1 MRTIAVVARKGGAG
15 KTTVAAHLA
24 LAAHL
29 RGRKTLLADADPQG
43 SSSEVM
49 RGRTGDGPGAVEAP
63 GRALAAVQMTS
74 VRQGHEALVIDT
86 PGSFDEA
93 VAQAVALSDLVLMVV
108 RPTFLDLAAALQ
120 TAEVVRKLRKPH
132 LVVLNQAPPP
142 RDGVEPPAVKK
153 ALEALRVMRLPVA
166 PALLRGRAIYQTALE
181 AGRSVEE
188 STDAAAAREV
198 GELWAFVE
206 RFAFAAR
213 PASREEAGERAFS
226 IAATR

>member
-29 RGRKTLLADADPQG
+29 RGRKTMLADADPQG

-49 RGRTGDGPGAVEAP
+49 RGRVGDGPGCVEAP
-63 GRALAAVQMTS
+63 SRSLAALQMTS
-74 VRQGHEALVIDT
+74 VKQAHEAMVIDT

-93 VAQAVALSDLVLMVV
+93 VAQAVALSDLVLVVV

-132 LVVLNQAPPP
+132 LVVLNQAPPA
-142 RDGVEPPAVKK
+142 RDGIEPPAVKK
-153 ALEALRVMRLPVA
+153 ALEALQVMRLPVV
-166 PALLRGRAIYQTALE
+166 PTVLRSRAIYQTALE
-181 AGRSVEE
+181 AGRSAEE
-188 STDAAAAREV
+188 SSDAAAAREV
-198 GELWAFVE
+198 GELWAFIE

-213 PASREEAGERAFS
+213 AAAADGVDVRARS
-226 IAATR
+226 IAAIR